1 MTLIYGLISGLM
13 GSEFLGRFLLIGLDW
28 FLEKKKTDRES
39 RELAVS
45 LAMSLRRQGVTNVVL
60 SYSSETDADI
70 ADGLWDEQEKKERE
84 KDSK

>member
-1 MTLIYGLISGLM
+1 MTIIYGLISGLM

-84 KDSK
+84 SDSN

>member
-84 KDSK
+84 NDSK

>member
-1 MTLIYGLISGLM
+1 MTIIYGLISGLM

-70 ADGLWDEQEKKERE
+70 ADGLWDEQEKKER
-84 KDSK
+84 K

>member
-1 MTLIYGLISGLM
+1 MTVIYGLISGLM

-84 KDSK
+84 NDSK

>member
-1 MTLIYGLISGLM
+1 MTVIYSLISGLM

-84 KDSK
+84 NDSK

>member
-1 MTLIYGLISGLM
+1 MTVIYGLISGLM

-70 ADGLWDEQEKKERE
+70 ADGLWTEREKKEQDDE
-84 KDSK
+84 PK